1 MKQCEKN
8 YEMKQTNFNLYQSHS
23 LNFLIYKEKKKTTE
37 NTEFKNATIRKYLTK
52 IWYI

>member
-1 MKQCEKN
+1 
-8 YEMKQTNFNLYQSHS
+8 MKQTHFNLYQSHS
-23 LNFLIYKEKKKTTE
+23 LNFLIYKEKKNTE